1 MLFVIV
7 GPFSDYGHYRRQ
19 LLVGCVFV
27 WIPVFSAMFFVS
39 NPDLYGIGLAL
50 TVAGTVAFV
59 FGLKSPLASYLPLI
73 INATREVV
81 ELEHKLHSEEKHEI
95 PSPGSISIEMAHRHM
110 MDRTPVAEGGLVS
123 SPDLLLPS
131 TSVASDDF
139 ATKDPTKPDA
149 VPMYVE
155 VASPTMHSV
164 DSDAS
169 HPAGNLLL
177 SGADYYPSDMHDT
190 VQLMDEYQR
199 LYEAVAGRT
208 AIGESA
214 FFIAGQFV
222 CLMIQFGLLLW
233 LSDEDDPKD
242 TLGERSAVLVSTLWG
257 AIFCYLGITRLK
269 NRDGPPFP
277 PGTIETDT
285 HMSL

>member
-1 MLFVIV
+1 
-7 GPFSDYGHYRRQ
+7 
-19 LLVGCVFV
+19 
-27 WIPVFSAMFFVS
+27 MFFVS

-81 ELEHKLHSEEKHEI
+81 ELKRKLHSEDKHEI
-95 PSPGSISIEMAHRHM
+95 HSPGSLSIEMAHRHM
-110 MDRTPVAEGGLVS
+110 MDRTPVAEGGLAQT
-123 SPDLLLPS
+123 PDLILPS
-131 TSVASDDF
+131 TSVASDDIS
-139 ATKDPTKPDA
+139 TKDPTILEA
-149 VPMYVE
+149 VPMYSD
-155 VASPTMHSV
+155 VASPTVHSV

-169 HPAGNLLL
+169 HQPGSLLL
-177 SGADYYPSDMHDT
+177 SGADYYPSDMQDT
-190 VQLMDEYQR
+190 VRLKEEYQR

-242 TLGERSAVLVSTLWG
+242 TVGERSAVLVSTTWG

-277 PGTIETDT
+277 PGTIEANTQT
-285 HMSL
+285 SL